1 VRSSVSLYG
10 TFQLSERCRTPSE
23 GSTRCVPQRCSAIPA
38 MLRRPQP
45 RRHVCFFCLSRL
57 PAPILASQLADLLDD
72 LLEEARENEPAVEE
86 EQSVIRPA
94 AAEGVDGDG
103 AASPAA
109 SDAPPNGGG
118 MKVKI
123 LHCDNCK
130 IAYEVCLP
138 PEPEP
143 DATIGSRGDAQ
154 PAQAAGAQPTVAQQ
168 EQQVQQ
174 QHAVGTSISD
184 G

>member
-1 VRSSVSLYG
+1 MRYAEPRPRAAPGACRSDALLSRPCFVAPNPGG
-10 TFQLSERCRTPSE
+10 T
-23 GSTRCVPQRCSAIPA
+23 SA
-38 MLRRPQP
+38 
-45 RRHVCFFCLSRL
+45 FFCLSRL

-174 QHAVGTSISD
+174 QHAVGSSISD